1 MAINRSVIDEGA
13 PGASSQNDFSDLQAA
28 RDVLTH
34 GEIDLLTRMPYS
46 SNATFLVRVSS
57 GDLAVNGIYKPIK
70 GERPLWDFPPGLHRR
85 EIAAYEL
92 SDELGWNVVPP
103 TVERVGPHGTG
114 SIQLFID
121 ADFAQH
127 HFTLVKNPIHHP
139 DLRKLCVLDLLAN
152 NTDRKAGHEVVRVLE
167 TRVAHERDRI
177 QDHSALGPLHPVDF
191 RRLLLRPQILVDDPD
206 AALAR
211 HLDGH
216 HGRGW
221 LQDARRLAVE
231 VGDHG
236 DLPRQRRAV
245 LPCAR
250 QRRGHVRNEGCLEA
264 RQGYDDWPWC
274 SVVGRRDVPRVPPQ
288 GQVPERSVRLRDV
301 CLRSDRD
308 QIRPRRLQRP
318 QRPQG
323 RSARLGCALPW
334 PRLQGAQLDVTS
346 E

>member
-13 PGASSQNDFSDLQAA
+13 SGASSQNDFSDLEAA

-152 NTDRKAGHEVVRVLE
+152 NTDRKAGHCLLSEWGRVYGIDHGLCFSPDFKLR
-167 TRVAHERDRI
+167 TVIWDFAHEPIEEGLLNGVSDVAAGTTERVKLWLD
-177 QDHSALGPLHPVDF
+177 QDEADALTERAQWLRESPVF
-191 RRLLLRPQILVDDPD
+191 PPDD
-206 AALAR
+206 
-211 HLDGH
+211 
-216 HGRGW
+216 
-221 LQDARRLAVE
+221 
-231 VGDHG
+231 
-236 DLPRQRRAV
+236 
-245 LPCAR
+245 
-250 QRRGHVRNEGCLEA
+250 
-264 RQGYDDWPWC
+264 GYRWPW
-274 SVVGRRDVPRVPPQ
+274 P
-288 GQVPERSVRLRDV
+288 L
-301 CLRSDRD
+301 
-308 QIRPRRLQRP
+308 I
-318 QRPQG
+318 
-323 RSARLGCALPW
+323 
-334 PRLQGAQLDVTS
+334 
-346 E
+346 